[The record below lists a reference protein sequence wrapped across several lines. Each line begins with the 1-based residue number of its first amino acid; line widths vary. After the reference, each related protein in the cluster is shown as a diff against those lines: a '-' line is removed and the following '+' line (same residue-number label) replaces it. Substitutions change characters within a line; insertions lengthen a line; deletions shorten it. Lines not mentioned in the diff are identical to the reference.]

1 MAWNSP
7 PVHPCPLHLINP
19 YLTQT
24 FCDGWKRP
32 PVAVVTQVAS
42 GGVIQGQHYHHTPQW
57 QYMFFWGFCTG
68 EISKFSVIV
77 RQGWCRLCDK
87 PRRKKTQAALKYQ
100 MLISFFFLYRRIK
113 NLKMHVRAMQS
124 MFLKIFL
131 EWLNGSQAEYGRAC
145 AHPAIVFIASFLS
158 HLSAACPPVPS
169 LSPTLANSKI
179 SSLDYHGFSKDCK
192 PNVS

>member
-42 GGVIQGQHYHHTPQW
+42 GGVIQGQRYHHTPQW

-100 MLISFFFLYRRIK
+100 MLICFFSLYRRIK
-113 NLKMHVRAMQS
+113 NLKMQVRAMQS
-124 MFLKIFL
+124 MFLKNFFGVTQRQSGWVRKSL
-131 EWLNGSQAEYGRAC
+131 RTSCHCLYRFPSLPSVCSVSSSALA
-145 AHPAIVFIASFLS
+145 VS
-158 HLSAACPPVPS
+158 HLCK
-169 LSPTLANSKI
+169 L
-179 SSLDYHGFSKDCK
+179 KDK
-192 PNVS
+192 LIGLPWLQ